1 MNQGESLAIV
11 GGTVID
17 GNGGPPI
24 ESAVVLVKG
33 QRIAAIG
40 TDVPV
45 PAGCKTLDARG
56 QYLIPGLMDA
66 NVHLVLDLLPPTLI
80 RYENRYDELALEA
93 AQVSL
98 RSGVTTVFDS
108 WGPRSFLIKARQAIN
123 TGRAPGSRIFLAGNI
138 VGLGGP
144 YSEDFFAA
152 ARTAVTEGY
161 ADELNAHWQENVGP
175 ELLWM
180 SPEQVREQ
188 LQTYTRSGINFLK
201 YAVTGHSATD
211 MQYIAFSPR
220 VQRVIVEEA
229 RRAGLTVQTHTTTI
243 EGVHLAV
250 EAGVDLLQHADIT
263 GPRPMPQETVE
274 FLVEK
279 RVNCALL
286 ANTDVALSWY
296 RSQEGSNKPLSRYLI
311 ADQNAR
317 ALLSAGAVPLLST
330 DGGLFSATTARSP
343 LWKKHVPPQESLLR
357 FGEGH
362 FHWLRAVEQKGLK
375 AMDGL
380 LAATRNIARAYG
392 VDRDLGTLEA
402 GKLADL
408 LVLERNPLQAAEH
421 YRSIRWVIK
430 DGAVVDRTSLP
441 QQKLLTH

>member
-1 MNQGESLAIV
+1 
-11 GGTVID
+11 
-17 GNGGPPI
+17 
-24 ESAVVLVKG
+24 
-33 QRIAAIG
+33 
-40 TDVPV
+40 
-45 PAGCKTLDARG
+45 
-56 QYLIPGLMDA
+56 
-66 NVHLVLDLLPPTLI
+66 
-80 RYENRYDELALEA
+80 
-93 AQVSL
+93 
-98 RSGVTTVFDS
+98 
-108 WGPRSFLIKARQAIN
+108 
-123 TGRAPGSRIFLAGNI
+123 
-138 VGLGGP
+138 
-144 YSEDFFAA
+144 
-152 ARTAVTEGY
+152 
-161 ADELNAHWQENVGP
+161 
-175 ELLWM
+175 
-180 SPEQVREQ
+180 
-188 LQTYTRSGINFLK
+188 
-201 YAVTGHSATD
+201 
-211 MQYIAFSPR
+211 
-220 VQRVIVEEA
+220 
-229 RRAGLTVQTHTTTI
+229 
-243 EGVHLAV
+243 
-250 EAGVDLLQHADIT
+250 
-263 GPRPMPQETVE
+263 MPQETVE

-408 LVLERNPLQAAEH
+408 LVLERNPLQSADH
-421 YRSIRWVIK
+421 YRSIRWIIK
-430 DGAVVDRTSLP
+430 DGTVVDRTSLP
-441 QQKLLTH
+441 QQRLLTH